1 MRRIPHLLS
10 PSLLLLALA
19 LPTSALA
26 QSTDAVPDTSASDA
40 QPEASQSRENAEESN
55 TPSEATSTEVT
66 RQRARA
72 AAINVVGEAPDDLEA
87 VPGSAEVITREE
99 LERQRPLNANEA
111 LQMVPGVAVQDEE
124 GMGLRQNIGIRG
136 LNPNRSRKVL
146 MLQDGVPISLAPYG
160 EPEMYY
166 APPIENMERIEV
178 VKGSGSILFGPQTIG
193 GVINYITPQTPDEF
207 SMTADLSGGTY
218 GFGSGRF
225 SVGDTH
231 EGFGY
236 LVSGMHQRFTGPR
249 NLNLVR
255 SDFNLK
261 LSGNPADNQ
270 ALTFSLG
277 IYDETSA
284 STYLGLTTPQYET
297 NPDFNFAENDQFT
310 LRRYAAAL
318 THAAFLGESAILE
331 TRFYAHNI
339 ARNWRRQDFDRT
351 DRGFDYERIIDGQGR
366 DITGSASA
374 PEDGSTIFFRDSS
387 GNRNR
392 EFNVAGV
399 EPRLTLAWSAG
410 ALTSELQ
417 TGVRFHYE
425 QTDEERINGEHAASS
440 SGVIS
445 TDQERLG
452 YALAAYALNRFM
464 LLDERLIVSPGA
476 RLESLWT
483 NQIFYRRPVEQ
494 EGGGTAPTD
503 LNPAPENPNHIMA
516 LLPGVGVSFEVARPL
531 ILFAGAHRGW
541 APPRTKDAV
550 TTDGDS
556 ITLEAESSWNY
567 ELGARLRANTWLSA
581 ELAAF
586 LLDFQNQVV
595 APNEAGGAVAEGVVN
610 GGESTH
616 IGAEASVSL
625 DAGRALGLSF
635 GIPVMANYTYV
646 HSEFGEGWSGA
657 LLGQTL
663 PYAPEHQVA
672 ARVGLVHPSGLT
684 VQADANYVGAQYTD
698 KVESEEPSTDG
709 LRGVIDPRF
718 LLGAQVSYTFE
729 PLNLTVYAVAKN
741 LLDQTYIASRSPRG
755 IQPGLPRHIFGGLR
769 WTH

>member
-1 MRRIPHLLS
+1 MSRIPRVLS
-10 PSLLLLALA
+10 PSLLLLAFA

-26 QSTDAVPDTSASDA
+26 QPGDDTASATDAPG
-40 QPEASQSRENAEESN
+40 EATQAAENTEES
-55 TPSEATSTEVT
+55 SATSGEPSDNVT

-72 AAINVVGEAPDDLEA
+72 AAIHVIGEAPDELEA

-146 MLQDGVPISLAPYG
+146 MLQDGVPIALAPYG

-166 APPIENMERIEV
+166 VPPIDTVERIEV
-178 VKGSGSILFGPQTIG
+178 VKGSGSVLFGPQTIG
-193 GVINYITPQTPDEF
+193 GVINYITPAPPEEF
-207 SMTADLSGGTY
+207 AMTADLSGGTY
-218 GFGSGRF
+218 GYGSGRF
-225 SVGDTH
+225 SVGNTH

-310 LRRYAAAL
+310 LRRYAASL
-318 THAAFLGESAILE
+318 THAAFLGDSAILE

-339 ARNWRRQDFDRT
+339 ARNWRRQDFDRS

-366 DITGSASA
+366 DITGSANA

-392 EFNVAGV
+392 EFNIAGV

-440 SGVIS
+440 SGVIA

-464 LLDERLIVSPGA
+464 LLDERLIISPGA

-483 NQIFYRRPVEQ
+483 NQIIYRHQVEH
-494 EGGGTAPTD
+494 EDGSSAPGD
-503 LNPAPENPNHIMA
+503 LNPAPENANHIMA
-516 LLPGVGVSFEVARPL
+516 LLPGVGLSFEVARPL

-550 TTDGDS
+550 TTDGDT
-556 ITLEAESSWNY
+556 ITLEAETSWNY
-567 ELGARLRANTWLSA
+567 ELGARLRANTWLTA

-595 APNEAGGAVAEGVVN
+595 APNEAGGAVAEGVIN

-616 IGAEASVSL
+616 MGAEASVSL
-625 DAGRALGLSF
+625 DAGKALGLSV

-657 LLGQTL
+657 LQGQSL

-684 VQADANYVGAQYTD
+684 VQADANYVGAQFTD
-698 KVESEEPSTDG
+698 KVESVEPSIDG
-709 LRGVIDPRF
+709 LRGEIDPRF

-755 IQPGLPRHIFGGLR
+755 IQPGMPRHIFGGLR